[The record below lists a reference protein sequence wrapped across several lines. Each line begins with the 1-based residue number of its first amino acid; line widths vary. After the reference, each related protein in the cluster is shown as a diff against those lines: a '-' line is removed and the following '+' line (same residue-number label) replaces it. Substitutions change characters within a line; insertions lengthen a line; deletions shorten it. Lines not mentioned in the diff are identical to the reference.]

1 MPHRLRERTQQF
13 HYQKAK
19 QQWHP
24 ITDACI
30 NVPLWYRQH
39 LVPACA
45 ITACDLVLERWPY
58 REDDRLY
65 FDLPSVRVFAGVSDS
80 INDANGVLI
89 GTKSGKF
96 AHWREYFND
105 LYNRPDPLGYDHA
118 FDGASTSTASP
129 SIDTTAPTID
139 EVWKAIAKLKVWT
152 CVPNGRFPPAETAYV
167 QNVRLVG
174 AVLLM
179 HQGSNG
185 RTRSLLTGRI
195 ISPDAFTDSLVAA
208 AGMTSEC
215 GAWRGLW
222 FNITGIS

>member
-1 MPHRLRERTQQF
+1 VSTNLLVWTGAVSCYPHDSLIQLPNIADWWLQCRGGYMPHRLRERTQQF
-13 HYQKAK
+13 HYRKAK
-19 QQWHP
+19 RQWHP

-105 LYNRPDPLGYDHA
+105 LYNRPDP
-118 FDGASTSTASP
+118 
-129 SIDTTAPTID
+129 
-139 EVWKAIAKLKVWT
+139 
-152 CVPNGRFPPAETAYV
+152 
-167 QNVRLVG
+167 Q
-174 AVLLM
+174 
-179 HQGSNG
+179 
-185 RTRSLLTGRI
+185 
-195 ISPDAFTDSLVAA
+195 
-208 AGMTSEC
+208 
-215 GAWRGLW
+215 WRQYQHSV
-222 FNITGIS
+222 T